1 LPCAILYLHMTT
13 KVLVTDKLDESGL
26 IILKQ
31 GGSEVDYKPGIPA
44 NDLKEIIKDY
54 DALLVRSQTQ
64 ASKDILDSAI
74 KLKIIG
80 RAGVGVDNIDVETA
94 TEKGIIVVNSPEGNT
109 VAAAEHTLAM
119 MMSLARHIPMADK
132 SCKENKWERSK
143 FLGIELKGQTLGII
157 GLGKI
162 GQTVGNVANALGM
175 KTLAYDPF
183 VSKERALDLGFKK
196 VELEE
201 IFTSSDFITLH
212 VPKTKETQ
220 NMIAKDSIAKMKD
233 GVRIINCARGG
244 LINETDLAEAIKSGK
259 VAGAAID
266 VFDKEPCTESP
277 LHDCGDRVILT
288 PHLGAS
294 TSQAQLNVAIDVSE
308 QIRDVLSGGVAKSA
322 VNLPGL
328 KPELVKQI
336 KPYLGIS
343 EYMGSMLRQLSQG
356 VIKEI
361 EIEAL
366 GDLAKK
372 NIEGLKLAIL
382 KGVLSYNLDSVTFVN
397 APLIAK
403 ERGIKV
409 KELKSDDSGAYKDKL
424 RIKLVTETETRVIAG
439 TVLQENI
446 PAIIQ
451 IDAYPVN
458 IKPENHSI
466 ITYHEDKP
474 GIVAQI
480 SKILWDAN
488 VNISS
493 LNLGRT
499 QDSASAVMVVNVDS
513 SVDDEILKNIEN
525 VKGISLAKYVR
536 LKGKI
541 AT

>member
-1 LPCAILYLHMTT
+1 
-13 KVLVTDKLDESGL
+13 
-26 IILKQ
+26 
-31 GGSEVDYKPGIPA
+31 
-44 NDLKEIIKDY
+44 
-54 DALLVRSQTQ
+54 
-64 ASKDILDSAI
+64 
-74 KLKIIG
+74 
-80 RAGVGVDNIDVETA
+80 
-94 TEKGIIVVNSPEGNT
+94 
-109 VAAAEHTLAM
+109 
-119 MMSLARHIPMADK
+119 
-132 SCKENKWERSK
+132 
-143 FLGIELKGQTLGII
+143 
-157 GLGKI
+157 
-162 GQTVGNVANALGM
+162 
-175 KTLAYDPF
+175 
-183 VSKERALDLGFKK
+183 
-196 VELEE
+196 
-201 IFTSSDFITLH
+201 
-212 VPKTKETQ
+212 
-220 NMIAKDSIAKMKD
+220 
-233 GVRIINCARGG
+233 
-244 LINETDLAEAIKSGK
+244 
-259 VAGAAID
+259 
-266 VFDKEPCTESP
+266 
-277 LHDCGDRVILT
+277 
-288 PHLGAS
+288 
-294 TSQAQLNVAIDVSE
+294 
-308 QIRDVLSGGVAKSA
+308 
-322 VNLPGL
+322 
-328 KPELVKQI
+328 
-336 KPYLGIS
+336 
-343 EYMGSMLRQLSQG
+343 MLRQLSQG

-525 VKGISLAKYVR
+525 IKGISLAKYVR

>member
-1 LPCAILYLHMTT
+1 MAKT
-13 KVLVTDKLDESGL
+13 KVLVTDKLDKSGL
-26 IILKQ
+26 AIMEQ
-31 GGSEVDYKPGIPA
+31 GGCEVDYKPGIEPA
-44 NDLKEIIKDY
+44 DLKNIINDY
-54 DALLVRSQTQ
+54 DALLVRSQTK
-64 ASKDILDSAI
+64 ATKDILDSAS

-143 FLGIELKGQTLGII
+143 FLGTELKGHTLGII

-162 GQTVGNVANALGM
+162 GQRVGNVANALGM
-175 KTLAYDPF
+175 KCLAYDPF
-183 VSKERALDLGFKK
+183 VSKERAYDLGFEKA
-196 VELEE
+196 ELED
-201 IFTSSDFITLH
+201 IFKKSDFITLH
-212 VPKTKETQ
+212 VPKIKETQ
-220 NMIAKDSIAKMKD
+220 NMISKENIAKMKD

-244 LINETDLAEAIKSGK
+244 LINEADLAEAIKSGK

-266 VFDKEPCTESP
+266 VFDEEPCTNSP
-277 LHDCGDRVILT
+277 LHDCGDKVILT

-308 QIRDVLSGGVAKSA
+308 QIRDVLLGGVAKSA

-336 KPYLGIS
+336 KHYLGLA
-343 EYMGSMLRQLSQG
+343 EYMGSMVRQLAGG
-356 VIKEI
+356 VIQEI
-361 EIEAL
+361 EIESL
-366 GDLAKK
+366 GKLAEK
-372 NIEGLKLAIL
+372 NTEGLKLAIL
-382 KGVLSYNLDSVTFVN
+382 KGILSCNLDSVTFVN

-409 KELKSDDSGAYKDKL
+409 TELKSDDSGAYIDKL
-424 RIKLVTETETRVIAG
+424 KIKIVTEKNTRIIAG

-451 IDAYPVN
+451 IDSYPVN
-458 IKPENHSI
+458 IRPENHSI
-466 ITYHEDKP
+466 VTFHHDKP
-474 GIVAQI
+474 GIVAQV
-480 SKILWDAN
+480 SKILWDAK

-493 LNLGRT
+493 LNLGRA
-499 QDSASAVMVVNVDS
+499 QDSASAVMVMNIDGVVQ
-513 SVDDEILKNIEN
+513 DDILERVEAID
-525 VKGISLAKYVR
+525 GIALAKYVQ

-541 AT
+541 